1 MKILIVDDHSA
12 IRNLLKNMLE
22 EMGIDTLEVCNGK
35 DAITKLESNKDI
47 NLVILDWN
55 IPEMNGTE
63 LLDWLRTQDKL
74 SYSPKIMMVTTENG
88 VKKIELAIE
97 KGADEY
103 IMMPFT
109 KEILEGKLS
118 ILGIEKE
125 SHV

>member
-1 MKILIVDDHSA
+1 MKVLIVDDNSA
-12 IRNLLKNMLE
+12 IRDVLKKMLD
-22 EMGIDTLEVCNGK
+22 EMGIRTIETCHGK
-35 DAITKLESNKDI
+35 EAISKLENNTDI
-47 NLVILDWN
+47 KLVILDWN
-55 IPEMNGTE
+55 MPEMNGIE
-63 LLDWLRTQDKL
+63 LLDWLCSQNKL
-74 SYSPKIMMVTTENG
+74 SYSPKIMVVTTENE
-88 VKKIELAIE
+88 VNKIEMAME